1 MISTSGFYMN
11 VSDFIGKWLHLC
23 GVDNN
28 KRERE
33 REREG
38 EREIER
44 CWFEKTPTFSP
55 YFVNTP

>member
-1 MISTSGFYMN
+1 MN